1 EENTALTDEASKRY
15 ETTAAQLG
23 VLRINIVEFA
33 IDIGDVLLPVLNT
46 GVDALQTM
54 ARGFANLPGPV
65 KTGATWIGV
74 FATAGLGLIGT
85 VATLAPKIKQLR
97 DSLMAM
103 GTAGQFLGRNMGTM
117 ATGIGVATA
126 ALGLLT
132 YQMGRQAEQ
141 AAEAE
146 AQIQGFADAIKEVGD
161 FTGGV
166 EQYIRNML
174 SLTENRDLAEWMR
187 ENSVST
193 REFAEAI
200 TGTDEEWQAFQD
212 RVSEGSGLAG
222 DAMDRFRDREIAA
235 NEHLKTTAEVTED
248 AGDASSDAA
257 PKIDEAGGALEGVAG
272 DAEEAKSALQ
282 EYADALK
289 ATIDPLFGAIDAFT
303 SHQEAQQAVI
313 EAQRALNEAIAEH
326 GPVST
331 EAIEAEQALYEA
343 QVAAAR
349 SGLELQIQMNMLA
362 DAVRNGEVSVE
373 NATAALDVLVDQGI
387 ITREQANLLAG
398 QFSHAAAEADRL
410 AVDRE
415 FDIVAKDKAS

>member
-1 EENTALTDEASKRY
+1 GVQTCALPI
-15 ETTAAQLG
+15 L
-23 VLRINIVEFA
+23 
-33 IDIGDVLLPVLNT
+33 
-46 GVDALQTM
+46 
-54 ARGFANLPGPV
+54 
-65 KTGATWIGV
+65 
-74 FATAGLGLIGT
+74 
-85 VATLAPKIKQLR
+85 
-97 DSLMAM
+97 
-103 GTAGQFLGRNMGTM
+103 
-117 ATGIGVATA
+117 
-126 ALGLLT
+126 
-132 YQMGRQAEQ
+132 GRQAEQ

-200 TGTDEEWQAFQD
+200 TGTDEEWRAFQD

-222 DAMDRFRDREIAA
+222 DTMDRFRARASAA
-235 NEHLKTTAEVTED
+235 NRHLKNTAEVTAD

-257 PKIDEAGGALEGVAG
+257 PKVDEAAGALEGVAG
-272 DAEEAKSALQ
+272 DAEEAKSALE

-303 SHQEAQQAVI
+303 KLQEAQQAVI

-331 EAIEAEQALYEA
+331 E
-343 QVAAAR
+343 
-349 SGLELQIQMNMLA
+349 
-362 DAVRNGEVSVE
+362 
-373 NATAALDVLVDQGI
+373 
-387 ITREQANLLAG
+387 
-398 QFSHAAAEADRL
+398 
-410 AVDRE
+410 
-415 FDIVAKDKAS
+415 